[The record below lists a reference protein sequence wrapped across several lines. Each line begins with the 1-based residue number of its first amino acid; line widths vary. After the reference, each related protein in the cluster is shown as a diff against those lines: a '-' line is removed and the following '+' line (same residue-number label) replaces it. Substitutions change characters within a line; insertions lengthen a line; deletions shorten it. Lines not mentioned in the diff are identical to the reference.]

1 MYIGEVFMSMVRLS
15 VQHPFVVVA
24 WLLEQITKIG
34 TNKKKKMVF
43 WVGSYVA
50 SSTQNDIDPSK
61 LNINVV
67 LKT

>member
-1 MYIGEVFMSMVRLS
+1 
-15 VQHPFVVVA
+15 
-24 WLLEQITKIG
+24 
-34 TNKKKKMVF
+34 MVF

-67 LKT
+67 PKT